1 MKQERRNR
9 LAKEASS
16 KSKEQSQFGVIG
28 RVVEYYP
35 PTLTSR
41 PEIEHTA
48 DVRVMMGAKSQ
59 VLKRVPCFVYGSSAF
74 DYGLYKNDRVFINF
88 MDGDLQH
95 PVITGYYREPKL
107 GQRFF
112 NTIQYGVSKV
122 LEDIL

>member
-1 MKQERRNR
+1 MKNERRAK
-9 LAKEASS
+9 LAQEASS
-16 KSKEQSQFGVIG
+16 KSKEQSQYGVVG
-28 RVVEYYP
+28 RVMKYYP

-48 DVRVMMGAKSQ
+48 DVRVMMGTKSQ
-59 VLKRVPCFVYGSSAF
+59 VLKRVPCFVYGSSSF
-74 DYGLYKNDRVFINF
+74 DYGLYKNDRVFVSF

-95 PVITGYYREPKL
+95 PAIVGYYREPGL

-112 NTIQYGVSKV
+112 NTIQFGVSKV